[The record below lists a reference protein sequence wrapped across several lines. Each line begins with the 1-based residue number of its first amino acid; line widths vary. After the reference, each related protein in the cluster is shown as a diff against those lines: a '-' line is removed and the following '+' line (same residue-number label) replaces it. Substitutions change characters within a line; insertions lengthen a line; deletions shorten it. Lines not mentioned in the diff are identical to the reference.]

1 MTLKELFEAV
11 REEHLNKTDLENY
24 HTQLSSLY
32 ASIHFEMAELEK
44 AEALYFLENKILLN
58 TDKGIK
64 ERTDIVIKRMWNGT
78 EKGLRLIELKH
89 YSKGAEKLLS
99 SLKNRI
105 YANL

>member
-1 MTLKELFEAV
+1 MNLKELFEAV
-11 REEHLNKTDLENY
+11 REEHLNKTDLEKY

-44 AEALYFLENKILLN
+44 AEAIYVLASELE
-58 TDKGIK
+58 TDVAK
-64 ERTDIVIKRMWNGT
+64 KRAWNGT
-78 EKGLRLIELKH
+78 EKGQRLIELKH

>member
-1 MTLKELFEAV
+1 MNLKELFEAV

-44 AEALYFLENKILLN
+44 AEAIYVLASELE
-58 TDKGIK
+58 TDVAK
-64 ERTDIVIKRMWNGT
+64 KRAWNGT
-78 EKGLRLIELKH
+78 EKGQRLIELKH